1 MKVRMLVVGKM
12 PCRRSENMD
21 GRRYVNI
28 NNVSLVVAVVRGVGG
43 ALVRKG
49 KEKKGIRKALLKVVG
64 RVR

>member
-28 NNVSLVVAVVRGVGG
+28 NNVSLVVAVVRGVVVVPLFGRG
-43 ALVRKG
+43 RK
-49 KEKKGIRKALLKVVG
+49 RK
-64 RVR
+64 